1 MGFDTRVFGNAVW
14 SVLLVLTFASLA
26 TAQDL
31 PTVHISPTEEGF
43 EVYMAAAIR
52 RRRDP
57 STSSR
62 KPRTAEYVLK
72 AARVEEEKVID
83 GKRLVNC
90 LFAYCAGNEDKA
102 SVSVT
107 LVRDGKLVWSYAVN
121 KGRGSKN
128 RQSMAEAVA
137 KHMKDDYFKGEPM
150 IPC

>member
-1 MGFDTRVFGNAVW
+1 MDFNTRVFGNAVW

-26 TAQDL
+26 IAQDL
-31 PTVHISPTEEGF
+31 PTVYITPTEEGF
-43 EVYMAAAIR
+43 EVYMSAAISKKKV
-52 RRRDP
+52 P
-57 STSSR
+57 IHIVE
-62 KPRTAEYVLK
+62 KAEDAQYVLK
-72 AARVEEEKVID
+72 AARVEEEKVTT

-107 LVRDGKLVWSYAVN
+107 LVREGRVVWSYAVN

-137 KHMKDDYFKGEPM
+137 KHMKDEYFKERR
-150 IPC
+150 